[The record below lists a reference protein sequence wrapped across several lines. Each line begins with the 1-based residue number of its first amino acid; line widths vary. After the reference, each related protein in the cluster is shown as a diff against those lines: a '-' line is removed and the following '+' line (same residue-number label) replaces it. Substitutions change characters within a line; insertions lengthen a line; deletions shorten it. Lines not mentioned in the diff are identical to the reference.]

1 MAMVASVFL
10 ESFLFYSGFFLP
22 LWFAGQGKMVASAE
36 IINLIIRDEAIHGL
50 FVGLLA
56 QEVYNE
62 LTEQEKNEVDY
73 KLYELLNELMDNEIG
88 YTEEIYSDIGLDNE
102 VKSFLR
108 YNANKAL
115 MNLGREAYYE
125 DSEINPIVQNG
136 LSTETKTHDF
146 FSNKGNGY
154 QKGIVAPVTD
164 DTFAKVN
171 QRLSKRKSLTSA
183 K

>member
-1 MAMVASVFL
+1 
-10 ESFLFYSGFFLP
+10 
-22 LWFAGQGKMVASAE
+22 
-36 IINLIIRDEAIHGL
+36 
-50 FVGLLA
+50 
-56 QEVYNE
+56 
-62 LTEQEKNEVDY
+62 
-73 KLYELLNELMDNEIG
+73 
-88 YTEEIYSDIGLDNE
+88 
-102 VKSFLR
+102 
-108 YNANKAL
+108 

-171 QRLSKRKSLTSA
+171 QRLSKRK
-183 K
+183 